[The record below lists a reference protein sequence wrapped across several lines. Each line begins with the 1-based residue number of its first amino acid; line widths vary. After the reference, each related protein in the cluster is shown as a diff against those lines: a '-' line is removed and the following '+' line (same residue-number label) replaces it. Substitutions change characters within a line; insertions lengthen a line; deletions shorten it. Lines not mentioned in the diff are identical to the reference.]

1 MGPRKIP
8 MATHNNELLI
18 VYPQGNAVESKDRD
32 NKLKLCANSSL
43 IQMNCIS
50 LKPPAHIN
58 NNAKHEEE
66 EELYLTITHTSL
78 AVSHS
83 RETMGGKRVISPCH
97 VLLYLCG
104 VHMACVATQKHLRDH
119 GCCWWCRAP
128 LRYIRWF
135 NYPSCRSL
143 LSNSLNL
150 HWTARWCICRGW

>member
-1 MGPRKIP
+1 MVPTLGEQEVEAQSFFSLAIIIYVYLFHHPPLLPGDDMGPRKIP

-119 GCCWWCRAP
+119 GCC
-128 LRYIRWF
+128 
-135 NYPSCRSL
+135 
-143 LSNSLNL
+143 
-150 HWTARWCICRGW
+150 